1 MTDHQHPQ
9 ITGLPPRVLPR
20 TFSYNTFTPPPSTPT
35 LGESSSSNP
44 WRLSLPPSRSRT
56 PDLSGLANT
65 NTNAIEGYGNPI
77 MEAVDPAR
85 PGEME
90 GLMGYK
96 DEEEAGML
104 GDGDGDEWSNGSASA
119 SGSEAE
125 GSTMSSGVGKVKAAQ
140 AVWYVACSS
149 LLLPCADHAGAGLAS
164 GSSSLGTEHHSY
176 WKRLWL
182 IE

>member
-1 MTDHQHPQ
+1 MEQQPS
-9 ITGLPPRVLPR
+9 GLPPRVLPR

-35 LGESSSSNP
+35 LGESSASANP

-56 PDLSGLANT
+56 PDLSGIANA

-96 DEEEAGML
+96 DEERAI
-104 GDGDGDEWSNGSASA
+104 DGDGEGDDWGSVSG

-140 AVWYVACSS
+140 AVWWVFPVI
-149 LLLPCADHAGAGLAS
+149 LMPV
-164 GSSSLGTEHHSY
+164 
-176 WKRLWL
+176 L
-182 IE
+182 ISRGRTSQWFLFFG